1 MIGRG
6 ALISSDF
13 SSHPSERHAELPLKI
28 HLQDK
33 VTIIDL
39 IFLIRYPTFQPNE
52 LSGISAVTFSKKVK
66 NLLSIGGPST
76 LASAMND
83 LME

>member
-1 MIGRG
+1 LIGRG

-52 LSGISAVTFSKKVK
+52 LSGISAVTFSKKKVK
-66 NLLSIGGPST
+66 NLLSIGG
-76 LASAMND
+76 LRR
-83 LME
+83 